1 MQSLNGPSSLMGYV
15 IGGGPGR
22 GGVAL
27 VLGVFVA
34 VFASACGDGGDQTG
48 TGGTGGAGGAGG
60 RVKADSGAGGAVPVE
75 CQAAVY
81 THTSTFTS
89 TFDGWGVPQNN
100 PTPTLVPIPGEDG
113 GPPSGTVQSLDAQV
127 GSPTPGSAKLEVPFS
142 GAGEQLLFA
151 QNYPTPLNLG
161 GSMVTAQINVESGLI
176 GDPVTSVVQAFVVLK
191 STSAYTYATGP
202 AVNLEPGAGWMTV
215 SIDADAPPG
224 LPQGHNPCDVREI
237 DIEVRTGM
245 AGTYRPGVVRID
257 TIAIVPRG
265 G

>member
-1 MQSLNGPSSLMGYV
+1 MPSLNGPSSLTRYW
-15 IGGGPGR
+15 IGVAPGR
-22 GGVAL
+22 GRVAL
-27 VLGVFVA
+27 ALSVVVA
-34 VFASACGDGGDQTG
+34 VFASACGDGGDQNG
-48 TGGTGGAGGAGG
+48 TDAGGGTGGAGG

-89 TFDGWGVPQNN
+89 TFDGWGVSPYN
-100 PTPTLVPIPGEDG
+100 PTPTLVPMPGEDG
-113 GPPSGTVQSLDAQV
+113 GPPSGTVQSLDTQL
-127 GSPTPGSAKLEVPFS
+127 GSPTPGSAKLEAPFA
-142 GAGEQLLFA
+142 GPGEQLLFG
-151 QNYPTPLNLG
+151 QNYPTPLNLS
-161 GSMVTAQINVESGLI
+161 GSMVTAQISVDSGLI

-191 STSAYTYATGP
+191 STSAYTYATGA

-215 SIDADAPPG
+215 SVNADAPPS

-237 DIEVRTGM
+237 DIEVRTG
-245 AGTYRPGVVRID
+245 ATGTYRPGVVHID